1 MMKVLSQVLS
11 SAFASRSVSV
21 ITGCV
26 RGPVSGV
33 GGSRVDV
40 GAVSVA
46 VLWAVGAVVFVGR
59 GVLAEGTGVEVGG
72 TGVDAGP
79 HPLKRLIIITAKTS
93 DTILLFIIL
102 TLPGQSSAHFF
113 LIEPENEYL

>member
-33 GGSRVDV
+33 GGSRVEV
-40 GAVSVA
+40 GDASVA

-59 GVLAEGTGVEVGG
+59 GISVEGSGVNVGG
-72 TGVDAGP
+72 TGVVAGP
-79 HPLKRLIIITAKTS
+79 HPLKRLIIITAITCE
-93 DTILLFIIL
+93 TMLLFIIL
-102 TLPGQSSAHFF
+102 TLPGQSSAHLFV
-113 LIEPENEYL
+113 IEPENEYL